1 MKNVELGE
9 RSSSVKGFQEKER
22 KKESKKEWMVFLAT
36 QEIEGKRREV
46 ERGRNKRGKERFS
59 RILTYILY

>member
-46 ERGRNKRGKERFS
+46 ERGRNKRGKELES
-59 RILTYILY
+59 

>member
-46 ERGRNKRGKERFS
+46 ERGRNKRGKELWKES
-59 RILTYILY
+59 